1 MACKLEKVLK
11 MRNVGMNCHY
21 LCLKHLYFLYLC
33 NDESLGETYIID
45 TCDGAQGYHH
55 DECCQ
60 CGC

>member
-1 MACKLEKVLK
+1 
-11 MRNVGMNCHY
+11 MRNVWVNSHY

-45 TCDGAQGYHH
+45 TYDGAQGYRH

-60 CGC
+60 YGC